1 MNAKPLRWALVLVV
15 SLFLLPLVMAQDVQ
29 PTPTL
34 DDTIEIDLS
43 ETGESIENAA
53 DQAVEATENIAEA
66 TLSAVD
72 QLLVRLST
80 VPNNVVVKLL
90 LVIVGVVLL
99 IFGWQIYDEII
110 LLAGAFVGAAI
121 GLNLVGD
128 SQLVLEIAAFLIGGL
143 LGLIFAMFFYYIAV
157 FFVGAYV
164 GLILTVALFNF
175 LGVAVS
181 SLVLLM
187 GAILGGLLILALST
201 QLMII
206 LSAIIGAQM
215 IVLGLGLT
223 VEWLLILAIVGII
236 IQFIAIRALNIDLR
250 RRKRRNYRRMLL
262 RR

>member
-1 MNAKPLRWALVLVV
+1 MNAKILRWALVLVV
-15 SLFLLPLVMAQDVQ
+15 SLCMLPLVIAQDAQ
-29 PTPTL
+29 PTATI

-53 DQAVEATENIAEA
+53 GQAVEATENIAEA

-72 QLLVRLST
+72 QLLIRLST
-80 VPNNVVVKLL
+80 VPNNTVLQVVLVIIGAVL
-90 LVIVGVVLL
+90 LV
-99 IFGWQIYDEII
+99 FGWRIYDEII
-110 LLAGAFVGAAI
+110 LLAGAFIGAAI

-128 SQLVLEIAAFLIGGL
+128 GGVVLEVAAFLIGGL
-143 LGLIFAMFFYYIAV
+143 LGLIFAIFFYFIAMFFI
-157 FFVGAYV
+157 GAYI
-164 GLILTVALFNF
+164 GLILTVALFNL

-181 SLVLLM
+181 SLVLLI
-187 GAILGGLLILALST
+187 GAIVGGLLILALST

-223 VEWLLILAIVGII
+223 GEWLLILAIVGMV
-236 IQFIAIRALNIDLR
+236 IQFIAIRAMNIDLR
-250 RRKRRNYRRMLL
+250 RRPRRNYRRMLL